1 MKKNSAR
8 WWVVWAI
15 VLVVYNVIVFAI
27 PFPKNA
33 VFFVSWVFTLI
44 AIAAQIY
51 VIRTAFYHGEGAK
64 SKFYGFPIAKIG
76 TVYLAAQMVLGLV
89 FMALGLA
96 VPVPVPVWISLVLYV
111 VLFGAAAV
119 GLISAEATRDEI
131 VRQDVR
137 LKKDVSC
144 MRTLQSKTASMV
156 QLAQDNSLR
165 TALEKFAEDI
175 RFSDPVSSAALETA
189 EADLSAYIDDLQQ
202 AVLDNDRE
210 VALSLEKRAEMLL
223 AERNRLCKLEKRATH

>member
-76 TVYLAAQMVLGLV
+76 TGYLAAQMVLGLV

-96 VPVPVPVWISLVLYV
+96 VPVPVGISLVLYV

-137 LKKDVSC
+137 LTKDVSC
-144 MRTLQSKTASMV
+144 MRTLQSKAASMV
-156 QLAQDNSLR
+156 QLAQDDSIR

-175 RFSDPVSSAALETA
+175 GFSDPVSSAALETA
-189 EADLSAYIDDLQQ
+189 EADLSACIDDLQQ

-210 VALSLEKRAEMLL
+210 TALLLEKRAETLL
-223 AERNRLCKLEKRATH
+223 SERNRLCKVEKRAVH

>member
-1 MKKNSAR
+1 MKKSSAR

-15 VLVVYNVIVFAI
+15 VLVVYNVIAFAI

-44 AIAAQIY
+44 AIATQIY
-51 VIRTAFYHGEGAK
+51 VIRTAFYHGKGAK

-76 TVYLAAQMVLGLV
+76 AVYLAVQVVLGLV
-89 FMALGLA
+89 FMTLGLA
-96 VPVPVPVWISLVLYV
+96 APVPVWVPLVLYV
-111 VLFGAAAV
+111 VLLGVSAL
-119 GLISAEATRDEI
+119 GLISAEVTRDEI
-131 VRQDVR
+131 VGQDAR

-144 MRTLQSKTASMV
+144 MRTLQSKAASMV
-156 QLAQDNSLR
+156 QLARDDSIR
-165 TALEKFAEDI
+165 AALEKFAEEI

-189 EADLSAYIDDLQQ
+189 EADLSACVDDLQQ

-210 VALSLEKRAEMLL
+210 AALSLEKRAEMLL
-223 AERNRLCKLEKRATH
+223 AERNRLCQLNK

>member
-15 VLVVYNVIVFAI
+15 VLVVYNVIAFAI
-27 PFPKNA
+27 PFPKNP

-51 VIRTAFYHGEGAK
+51 VIRTSFYHEEGAR

-76 TVYLAAQMVLGLV
+76 TLYLAVQMVLGLA
-89 FMALGLA
+89 FMALGL
-96 VPVPVPVWISLVLYV
+96 VVSVPVWISLVLYV
-111 VLFGAAAV
+111 VLLGAAAV
-119 GLISAEATRDEI
+119 GLISTEATRDEI
-131 VRQDVR
+131 MWQDEK
-137 LKKDVSC
+137 LKKNVSC
-144 MRTLQSKTASMV
+144 MRTLQSKAMAMVPLAKDASV
-156 QLAQDNSLR
+156 R

-175 RFSDPVSSAALETA
+175 RFSDPVSNTALDAIET
-189 EADLSAYIDDLQQ
+189 DLSACIDDLQQ

-210 VALSLEKRAEMLL
+210 AVLLLEKRAEMLL